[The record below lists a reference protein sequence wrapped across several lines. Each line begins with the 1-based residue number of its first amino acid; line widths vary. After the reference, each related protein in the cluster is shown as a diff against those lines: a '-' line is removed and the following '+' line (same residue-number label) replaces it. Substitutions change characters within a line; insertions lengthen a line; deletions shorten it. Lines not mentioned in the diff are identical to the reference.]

1 LSVPGRISRGAAAA
15 ILVILLA
22 VGAVRSLSG
31 ADAPAATFGASGL
44 RHGVIWYSRAAND
57 DVRRASAVRYSV
69 GITGKDEGSDADK
82 PVIKSLNS
90 EFRWFVYN
98 SVTDNY
104 VVPHPSP
111 PLEHQYAQSL
121 AVARG
126 WDPEEI
132 YLHYYDDTIVALS
145 GDTTLFVPG
154 WPGGSAPNPADARVP
169 IYYVDRS
176 RRLVHFSTRRAAQLH
191 KETIIHLA
199 LDTPFRNS
207 TLYPDGIFLDN
218 SAAVLFNFGTI
229 RSGGHVR
236 ETPGHLRIDTTEFR
250 TWHWNNNL
258 GPFLTALKDSLETSP
273 SWSRDRKRKYLMVNV
288 ANVWDDSY
296 VSRDIG
302 DILFLEYQYN
312 PVRSFGLGAMDD
324 AHRRDLLAA
333 SAGITSFYSSVLHRT
348 VPSREGSFT
357 YAQTL
362 LHNLTWYLITRTENT
377 LLFQMEISTPVSA
390 GWDSLTW
397 RGCMNIAN
405 ERLGSVTGE
414 PFTLAQGTDPL
425 GNRYVVKARAYQNGL
440 AVLRNRGDW
449 NQGIEPETAVNV
461 PLPQSLLPVDPEG
474 NIGGRVQ
481 MVSLRN
487 GQGALFLASG
497 APTLFTLAVGVVG
510 SGTVRVT
517 PFRSGYAAGANVNLQ
532 PNPSLGWRFSRW
544 EGDLTGNAVPASLRM
559 DASRSVRAVFV
570 PNNAPRAVNDAYSAV
585 TDAPIR
591 VEAPG
596 VLGNDSDPDGDRITP
611 VLRTAPSHGFMALYP
626 DGSFAYLAAPGFT
639 GTDRFTYEVQDGLS
653 GTATATVTLTVG
665 GQPGLG
671 VSFGESQ
678 TGGSSAASTVA
689 TSAPFAPSTASLFMA
704 AIASKPYRPV
714 RSVSGFGL
722 DWTLVQAQ
730 CGGRSQTGIDVWMA
744 RGNATAGN
752 VTATFGTAPI
762 NATIAVSR
770 YTGADLVAPLGT
782 MTSVNTNGV
791 QGTCSGG
798 VDGSRYSLAVTG
810 TTSRG
815 VVFAAVAMR
824 NRQHTPGAG
833 VTQRAT
839 VRQGVFGDETSL
851 AVIDRP
857 STPGTLSLTGTFN
870 SITDWAVAGVEIRP
884 SGVPPTTSA
893 PETERALPLVPA
905 LRLSPNPARGTTS
918 IDLDLPAGAMVRVSI
933 HDAAGRR
940 IRTLASGA
948 LPLGSHRLT
957 WDGRD
962 NAGTSV
968 PSGVYFVQSE
978 LGASKLS
985 RKLVWQR

>member
-1 LSVPGRISRGAAAA
+1 MIAPGRISRGAAAA
-15 ILVILLA
+15 IVVILLA
-22 VGAVRSLSG
+22 VVAVHSLSG
-31 ADAPAATFGASGL
+31 ADAPAATAAASGL
-44 RHGVIWYSRAAND
+44 RHGVIWYSPGND
-57 DVRRASAVRYSV
+57 AVRRASAARYSV
-69 GITGKDEGSDADK
+69 GITGRDEASDGDK
-82 PVIKSLNS
+82 PVIKSLNP

-145 GDTTLFVPG
+145 GDTLLSVPG
-154 WPGGSAPNPADARVP
+154 WPGGSATNPADARVP
-169 IYYVDRS
+169 MYYVDRS

-236 ETPGHLRIDTTEFR
+236 ETPGHPRIDSPEFR
-250 TWHWNNNL
+250 SWHWNNNL
-258 GPFLTALKDSLETSP
+258 APFLAALKDSLETSP
-273 SWSRDRKRKYLMVNV
+273 SWSRDRKRKYLMINV

-296 VSRDIG
+296 VSRDVA

-312 PVRSFGLGAMDD
+312 PVRSFGLDAIDE
-324 AHRRDLLAA
+324 AHRRDALAA
-333 SAGITSFYSSVLHRT
+333 SAGITSFYSPVLHRT
-348 VPSREGSFT
+348 VPNRQGSFT

-405 ERLGSVTGE
+405 ERLGTVIGE
-414 PFTLAQGTDPL
+414 PYTLAQGNDPL

-449 NQGIEPETAVNV
+449 NQGIEPETAVTV
-461 PLPQSLLPVDPEG
+461 LLPQSLLPVDPEG
-474 NIGGRVQ
+474 NIGGPVRS
-481 MVSLRN
+481 VSLRN

-497 APTLFTLAVGVVG
+497 APTLFTLDVGVVG

-517 PFRSGYAAGANVNLQ
+517 PFRAGYTPGTSVTLH
-532 PNPSLGWRFSRW
+532 PNPTLGWRFLRW
-544 EGDLTGNAVPASLRM
+544 EGALVGNAAPASLRM
-559 DASRSVRAVFV
+559 DASRSVRAIFAL
-570 PNNAPRAVNDAYSAV
+570 NTSPRAGDDTYTALA
-585 TDAPIR
+585 DAPLR
-591 VEAPG
+591 VDAPG
-596 VLGNDSDPDGDRITP
+596 VLGNDSDADGDPITP
-611 VLRTAPSHGFMALYP
+611 VLRTPPSHGFMALYP

-665 GQPGLG
+665 GQPGLA
-671 VSFGESQ
+671 VSYAESQ
-678 TGGSSAASTVA
+678 TGASSAASTVA
-689 TSAPFAPSTASLFMA
+689 TSAPFGASTASLFMA
-704 AIASKPYRPV
+704 AIASKPYRPL
-714 RSVSGFGL
+714 RSVSGLGL
-722 DWTLVQAQ
+722 EWTLVQAQ

-744 RGNATAGN
+744 RGNASAGN

-782 MTSVNTNGV
+782 ITSANTNGV

-798 VDGSRYSLAVTG
+798 VDGSRYSLEIPA

-815 VVFAAVAMR
+815 VLFGAVAMR
-824 NRQHTPGAG
+824 NRQHTPAAG

-839 VRQGVFGDETSL
+839 VRQGVGGDETSI
-851 AVIDRP
+851 AVIERP
-857 STPGTLSLTGTFN
+857 AAPGRLSLAGTLN
-870 SITDWAVAGVEIRP
+870 SNADWAVAGVEIRP
-884 SGVPPTTSA
+884 SGLPPTTSA
-893 PETERALPLVPA
+893 PETERALPLVAA

-940 IRTLASGA
+940 VRTLASGA

-962 NAGTSV
+962 DAGTSV
-968 PSGVYFVQSE
+968 PAGVYFVQSE